1 MLKALLE
8 EKEITA
14 IERFADRLTKG
25 LGKRVLDVRL
35 FGSKARGDFAPDSD
49 LDIFIVLDNSD
60 WSAKDQ
66 IRFIAADISLE
77 YDVLLNTHILSR
89 QRWEELAYHR
99 ATLWCELER
108 DGVSLMP
115 PLEQE
120 NPAN

>member
-1 MLKALLE
+1 MLKTLLE
-8 EKEITA
+8 ENESTA
-14 IERFADRLTKG
+14 IQKFAERLRKN
-25 LGKRVLDVRL
+25 LGKRVLDIRL

-49 LDIFIVLDNSD
+49 LDIFIVIDNGD
-60 WSAKDQ
+60 WSTKDQ

-89 QRWEELAYHR
+89 QRWQELTRHR

-115 PLEQE
+115 H
-120 NPAN
+120 